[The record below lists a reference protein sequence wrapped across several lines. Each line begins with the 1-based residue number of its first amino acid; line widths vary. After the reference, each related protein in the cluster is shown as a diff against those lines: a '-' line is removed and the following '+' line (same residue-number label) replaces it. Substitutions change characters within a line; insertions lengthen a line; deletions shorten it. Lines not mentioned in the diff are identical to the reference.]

1 MIQIEVCRPGRS
13 TQRTFPICVRSP
25 QVLLEDLESMLE
37 IEIHIFTSDAILIKS
52 LSMRI
57 QWRYHFQDRDAMVIL
72 PLGWLEPKQINAILI
87 T

>member
-1 MIQIEVCRPGRS
+1 
-13 TQRTFPICVRSP
+13 
-25 QVLLEDLESMLE
+25 MLE
-37 IEIHIFTSDAILIKS
+37 IEIRIFTSDTILIKS

-57 QWRYHFQDRDAMVIL
+57 QCRYHFQDRDAMDIL